1 MQNKQTM
8 KPSQLKECV
17 FPVKMTLKER
27 DILRKLADRHTGGN
41 AAEFIRRYIRDVDA
55 KQTAK

>member
-8 KPSQLKECV
+8 KIRQLKECV
-17 FPVKMTLKER
+17 FPIKMTLKER

-41 AAEFIRRYIRDVDA
+41 AAEFIRRFIRDLHA

>member
-1 MQNKQTM
+1 M

-41 AAEFIRRYIRDVDA
+41 AAEFIRRYIRDVHA